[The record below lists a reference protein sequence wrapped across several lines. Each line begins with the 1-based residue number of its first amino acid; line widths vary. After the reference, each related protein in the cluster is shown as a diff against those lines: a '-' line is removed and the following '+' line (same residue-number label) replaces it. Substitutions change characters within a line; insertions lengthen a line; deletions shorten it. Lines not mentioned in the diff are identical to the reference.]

1 MFTEKQKKAA
11 SRIISQIARVH
22 QVPEAKVRA
31 ELKDAMEQSRSNPDP
46 TVQVRWASFSFSGEE
61 PTVEEFILWAA
72 SMV

>member
-22 QVPEAKVRA
+22 QVPEAEVRF
-31 ELKDAMEQSRSNPDP
+31 EMEKAMEQGMSSSDP
-46 TVQVRWASFSFSGEE
+46 MVQARWASFSFTGEQ